1 MIMVAVVITED
12 SRDGGDDGDVNGDG
26 GDDYDDD
33 DIAVVM
39 TRMITVTVVLTK
51 MILQVMRDMTSGSAD
66 KAVSKEYAF
75 VTFSQ
80 HEDALAALR

>member
-1 MIMVAVVITED
+1 MVETLRMMGMFMVTVVIT
-12 SRDGGDDGDVNGDG
+12 
-26 GDDYDDD
+26 
-33 DIAVVM
+33 M
-39 TRMITVTVVLTK
+39 LMMVTVVLTK